1 VQRVNRQRVNWVE
14 YKNNSKDVQLGAY
27 KVQNMDL
34 YQCYGDVDCELVD
47 IEVQSVRTGGQSR
60 NENFST
66 RGYP

>member
-1 VQRVNRQRVNWVE
+1 VNRQRVDLVE

-34 YQCYGDVDCELVD
+34 YQCYGDVDCGLVD
-47 IEVQSVRTGGQSR
+47 IEVQSVRIDGQSR